1 MKKITLLFFVLLLSA
16 GSIFAQTGREVSGV
30 VVDTTKEGV
39 LGATVKLIQADKKDT
54 LSIRTNVDGL
64 FTIKNVTATQFT
76 IQISSLGYTPYAK
89 SYQFAAGTDKILID
103 KITLQ
108 QGATMLQEVVIKGAP
123 PVTIKEDSI
132 EYRVSD
138 LKLKDGAVVEDAI
151 KRLDGAE
158 VDKDGNVTASGKS
171 VTKIKIDGK
180 EVFGGDMKTIT
191 KNIPASAIDRIQ
203 LIDDYGDQANFT
215 GVKDGTPE
223 TIINITTK
231 PGQNKG
237 VIANGTVGAGND
249 DRYQFGVFAS
259 QFDGDRTLGVTA
271 NLNNN
276 NTQIGGSGFGGR
288 GGAGGNFGGGAVG
301 GAQTSTGTSTTPS
314 GINTV
319 SSVGLN
325 YNDKWSPKLTVAA
338 AYFFNN
344 SQKNT
349 ISDTYSEA
357 AFNTGTAGTLFTNGT
372 SNQLNNT
379 YSHNFNARFQ
389 YDINS
394 SNQLFVMPFFSYSN
408 SGVNTVSSTLQS
420 GLIKQDQSINSGNIS
435 STPSFGTTVLYN
447 HLFPKA
453 GRNYSLNAS
462 VRSGE
467 QNSDQTNDNHI
478 VYYDAANPTGSS
490 VKDSL
495 NNVINATTN
504 KTLSATAR
512 LVYSE
517 PLSKTSRLQFSYNVN
532 YNNYD
537 NNKISSIADPS
548 TGVFH
553 NVDSLG
559 NVFQYS
565 FTSQQAGLNY
575 NFKDKNNDF
584 SIGATVNPTLLSGY
598 SATLGTTISR
608 SNFYASPILRYRYTY
623 SRTKSLMFNYFGRA
637 SEPTFAQLQPVRDVS
652 NPQRPIIGNPDLNS
666 SFTHNIFANYTTSNP
681 TKRTSFMAMLQGSLV
696 NDQIVNNIVLV
707 PDALGGLK
715 QEVHYANSDGTYSY
729 SGIYNWQK
737 SFQDRQYTVKLN
749 GGAAYNNAVSLAND
763 IANYSKKWTFSQ
775 RLGLQINPGNWMELT
790 PSLAYSYANTN
801 YTLPT
806 NADTK
811 IQTYSLDVDG
821 RLLFTKS
828 KSLILGF
835 TGSKSFNSGYTGALN
850 TDPFVINT
858 YVEKQ
863 FLKDKSASVRFQAF
877 DLLNQSNYISRNIT
891 DNGFTDSSTNRLTQY
906 FMLTLTMKIN
916 KFAGGTQKAAQPET
930 GGPGYGGPGGFGG
943 GFPGG
948 GR

>member
-1 MKKITLLFFVLLLSA
+1 MKQITLLFFVLLLSA
-16 GSIFAQTGREVSGV
+16 GSIFAQTGRDVSGV
-30 VVDTTKEGV
+30 VVDTTKTAIM
-39 LGATVKLIQADKKDT
+39 GATVKLIQTDKKDT
-54 LSIRTNVDGL
+54 LSIRTNLDGL
-64 FTIKNVTATQFT
+64 FTIRNVTAAQFT
-76 IQISSLGYTPYAK
+76 IQITSLGYTPYAK
-89 SYQFAAGTDKILID
+89 SFQFSGTGNQVLD

-108 QGATMLQEVVIKGAP
+108 QGSTMLQEIIITGAP
-123 PVTIKEDSI
+123 PVTIKQDSI

-191 KNIPASAIDRIQ
+191 KNIPASAIDKIQ

-249 DRYQFGVFAS
+249 DRYQLGLFAS
-259 QFDGDRTLGVTA
+259 QFEGDRTLGITA

-276 NTQIGGSGFGGR
+276 NTQIGGGGFGGR
-288 GGAGGNFGGGAVG
+288 GGAGGNFGGAGGGQTNG
-301 GAQTSTGTSTTPS
+301 GASSTPS

-325 YNDKWSPKLTVAA
+325 YNDKWSPKLTVTA

-344 SQKNT
+344 SQRNT
-349 ISDTYSEA
+349 ISNSLSEA
-357 AFNTGTAGTLFTNGT
+357 AFTTDALGTTKTLFTSGL
-372 SNQLNNT
+372 SDQLTNT
-379 YSHNFNARFQ
+379 FSHNFNARLQF
-389 YDINS
+389 NLNA
-394 SNQLFVMPFFSYSN
+394 SNQLFIMPFFSYSN
-408 SGVNTVSSTLQS
+408 SSVNTTSTTLQS
-420 GLIKQDQSINSGNIS
+420 GLIKQDQLINSGNTFA
-435 STPSFGTTVLYN
+435 TPTFGANILYN
-447 HLFPKA
+447 HLFAKA
-453 GRNYSLNAS
+453 GRNYSLNLS
-462 VRSGE
+462 VRDGG
-467 QNSDQTNDNHI
+467 QNSDQNNNNHI
-478 VYYDAANPTGSS
+478 TYYDAANPTGNSI
-490 VKDSL
+490 KDSI
-495 NNVINATTN
+495 NNVINATKNQTFS
-504 KTLSATAR
+504 TTAR

-517 PLSKTSRLQFSYNVN
+517 PLSTTSRLQFSYNVN

-537 NNKISSIADPS
+537 NNKVSSIADPS
-548 TGVFH
+548 TGLFH

-565 FTSQQAGLNY
+565 FTSHQLGLNY

-584 SIGATVNPTLLSGY
+584 SIGGTVNPTVLSGS
-598 SATLGTTISR
+598 SATLGTSINR
-608 SNFYASPILRYRYTY
+608 SNFYLSPILRYRYTY
-623 SRTKSLMFNYFGRA
+623 SRTKGIMVNYFGRA
-637 SEPTFAQLQPVRDVS
+637 VEPQFAQLQPVRDVS
-652 NPQRPIIGNPDLNS
+652 NPQRPIVGNPDLNS
-666 SFTHNIFANYTTSNP
+666 SFAHNVFANYNTSNP
-681 TKRTSFMAMLQGSLV
+681 AKHTSFMVMLQGNLV
-696 NDQIVNNIVLV
+696 KDQIVNNIVLV
-707 PDALGGLK
+707 PDALGALK

-729 SGIYNWQK
+729 SGSYNWQK

-749 GGAAYNNAVSLAND
+749 GGAGYNNAVSLAND
-763 IANYSKKWTFSQ
+763 IANYSKRWSFSQ
-775 RLGLQINPGNWMELT
+775 RLGLQINPGSWMELT
-790 PSLAYSYANTN
+790 PSLAYTYANTN

-811 IQTYSLDVDG
+811 IQTYSMDLDG
-821 RLLFTKS
+821 RLLFLKS

-850 TDPFVINT
+850 TDPLVINT
-858 YVEKQ
+858 YIEKQ
-863 FLKDKSASVRFQAF
+863 FMKSKAATVRLQAF
-877 DLLNQSNYISRNIT
+877 DLLNQSNYITRNIT
-891 DNGFTDSSTNRLTQY
+891 DNGFTDLSTNRLTQY

-916 KFAGGTQKAAQPET
+916 KFAGGTQRSAQPET
-930 GGPGYGGPGGFGG
+930 GGPGFGGPGMGG

-948 GR
+948 R

>member
-1 MKKITLLFFVLLLSA
+1 MKRISLVLFVLLLSA

-39 LGATVKLIQADKKDT
+39 LGATVKIIQTDKKDT

-64 FTIKNVTATQFT
+64 FSIKNVTATQFS
-76 IQISSLGYTPYAK
+76 IQISSLGYTSYVK
-89 SYQFAAGTDKILID
+89 SFQFPAGTDKLVLD

-123 PVTIKEDSI
+123 PVTIKDDSI

-138 LKLKDGAVVEDAI
+138 LKLKSDAVVEDAI

-191 KNIPASAIDRIQ
+191 KNIPASAIDKIQ

-237 VIANGTVGAGND
+237 VIANATVGAGND
-249 DRYQFGVFAS
+249 DRYQLGLFAS
-259 QFDGDRTLGVTA
+259 QFEGDRTLGVTA

-276 NTQIGGSGFGGR
+276 NTQIGGGGFGGR
-288 GGAGGNFGGGAVG
+288 GGAGGNFGGPG
-301 GAQTSTGTSTTPS
+301 GGGLTTGTSTTPN

-319 SSVGLN
+319 SSIGLN
-325 YNDKWSPKLTVAA
+325 YNDKWSPKLTVTAG
-338 AYFFNN
+338 YFFNN

-357 AFNTGTAGTLFTNGT
+357 AFTGSSNGTLFTNGN
-372 SNQLNNT
+372 SNLLTNI
-379 YSHNFNARFQ
+379 YSHNFNARLQ

-394 SNQLFVMPFFSYSN
+394 SNQLFVMPFLSYSN
-408 SGVNTVSSTLQS
+408 TAATTLSTSLQS
-420 GLIKQDQSINSGNIS
+420 GLIKQDQTINSGSTS
-435 STPSFGTTVLYN
+435 STPSYGATILYN
-447 HLFPKA
+447 HLFAKA
-453 GRNYSLNAS
+453 GRNYSLNLS
-462 VRSGE
+462 VRGGA
-467 QNSDQTNDNHI
+467 QNSDQTNSNYI
-478 VYYDAANPTGSS
+478 TNYNPAVPTVMTG
-490 VKDSL
+490 KDSTD
-495 NNVINATTN
+495 VSNATTS
-504 KTLSATAR
+504 KTFSTTAR

-517 PLSKTSRLQFSYNVN
+517 PLSTKSRLQFSYNVN

-537 NNKISSIADPS
+537 NSKVSSVADAA
-548 TGVFH
+548 TGLYH

-565 FTSQQAGLNY
+565 FVSQQAGLNY

-584 SIGATVNPTLLSGY
+584 SIGGTVNPTLLSGS
-598 SATLGTTISR
+598 SATLGTSINRT
-608 SNFYASPILRYRYTY
+608 NFYVSPILRYRYTY
-623 SRTKSLMFNYFGRA
+623 SKTKSLMLNYFGRA
-637 SEPTFAQLQPVRDVS
+637 SEPSFSQLQPVRDVS
-652 NPQRPIIGNPDLNS
+652 NTQRPIVGNPDLNS
-666 SFTHNIFANYTTSNP
+666 SFTHNVFANYNTSNP
-681 TKRTSFMAMLQGSLV
+681 TKHSSFMAMLQGNIV
-696 NDQIVNNIVLV
+696 QNQIVNNIVLV
-707 PDALGGLK
+707 PDASGVLK
-715 QEVHYANSDGTYSY
+715 QEVHFANADGTYSA

-737 SFQDRQYTVKLN
+737 SYLDRQYTLKLN
-749 GGAAYNNAVSLAND
+749 GGVGYNNAVALSND
-763 IANYSKKWTFSQ
+763 IANYSKKWTFTQ
-775 RLGLQINPGNWMELT
+775 RLGLQINPGSWMELT
-790 PSLAYSYANTN
+790 PSLAYTYANTN

-811 IQTYSLDVDG
+811 IQTYSMDIDG

-850 TDPFVINT
+850 TDPLVINT
-858 YVEKQ
+858 YLEKQ
-863 FLKDKSASVRFQAF
+863 FLKDKSASVRFQAY
-877 DLLNQSNYISRNIT
+877 DILNQSNYITRNIT
-891 DNGFTDSSTNRLTQY
+891 DNGFTDLSTNRLTQY

-916 KFAGGTQKAAQPET
+916 KFAGGTSKAAQPEA
-930 GGPGYGGPGGFGG
+930 GGPGMGGFGG

>member
-1 MKKITLLFFVLLLSA
+1 IIIT
-16 GSIFAQTGREVSGV
+16 
-30 VVDTTKEGV
+30 
-39 LGATVKLIQADKKDT
+39 
-54 LSIRTNVDGL
+54 
-64 FTIKNVTATQFT
+64 
-76 IQISSLGYTPYAK
+76 
-89 SYQFAAGTDKILID
+89 
-103 KITLQ
+103 
-108 QGATMLQEVVIKGAP
+108 GAP
-123 PVTIKEDSI
+123 PVTIKQDSI

-138 LKLKDGAVVEDAI
+138 LKLKPGAVVEDAI

-158 VDKDGNVTASGKS
+158 VDKDGNVTASGKA

-191 KNIPASAIDRIQ
+191 KNIPADAIDKIQ

-249 DRYQFGVFAS
+249 DRYQLGLFAS
-259 QFDGDRTLGVTA
+259 QFEGDRTLGVTA

-276 NTQIGGSGFGGR
+276 NTQIGGGGFGGR
-288 GGAGGNFGGGAVG
+288 GGAGGNFGGGAG
-301 GAQTSTGTSTTPS
+301 GINTGTSTTPS

-319 SSVGLN
+319 SSIGLN
-325 YNDKWSPKLTVAA
+325 YNDKWSPKLTVTA

-344 SQKNT
+344 GQKDIASN
-349 ISDTYSEA
+349 SFSEA
-357 AFNTGTAGTLFTNGT
+357 AFTTDALGTTKTLFTDGT

-379 YSHNFNARFQ
+379 YSHNFNARLQF
-389 YDINS
+389 NLNP
-394 SNQLFVMPFFSYSN
+394 SNQLLVMPFFSYSN
-408 SGVNTVSSTLQS
+408 SATNTTSKTLQS
-420 GLIKQDQSINSGNIS
+420 GLIKQDQLINSGNTS
-435 STPSFGTTVLYN
+435 STPSFGTNVLYN
-447 HLFPKA
+447 HLFGKA
-453 GRNYSLNAS
+453 GRNYSVNLS
-462 VRSGE
+462 VRNGD
-467 QNSDQTNDNHI
+467 QNSDQTNNNHI
-478 VYYDAANPTGSS
+478 TYYDAANPTAGSI
-490 VKDSL
+490 KDVQ
-495 NNVINATTN
+495 NNVINTITN
-504 KTLSATAR
+504 QTLSATAR

-537 NNKISSIADPS
+537 NNKVSSIADPA
-548 TGVFH
+548 TGLFH

-584 SIGATVNPTLLSGY
+584 SIGGTVNPTELSGY
-598 SATLGTTISR
+598 SATLGTSINR
-608 SNFYASPILRYRYTY
+608 SNLYLSPILRYRYTY
-623 SRTKSLMFNYFGRA
+623 SRTKGIMVNYFGRA
-637 SEPTFAQLQPVRDVS
+637 SEPQFAQLQPVRDVS
-652 NPQRPIIGNPDLNS
+652 NPQRSIVGNPDLNS
-666 SFTHNIFANYTTSNP
+666 SFTHNIFANYNTSNP
-681 TKRTSFMAMLQGSLV
+681 AKHTSFMLMLQGNLV
-696 NDQIVNNIVLV
+696 KDQIVNNIVLV
-707 PDALGGLK
+707 PDALGALK

-729 SGIYNWQK
+729 SGLYNWQK
-737 SFQDRQYTVKLN
+737 SFQNRQYTVKVN

-763 IANYSKKWTFSQ
+763 IANYSKRWTFSQ

-821 RLLFTKS
+821 RLLFLKS

-850 TDPFVINT
+850 TDPLVINT

-863 FLKDKSASVRFQAF
+863 FMKSKAATVRFQAF
-877 DLLNQSNYISRNIT
+877 DLLNQSNYITRNLT
-891 DNGFTDSSTNRLTQY
+891 DNGFTDLSTNRLTQY

-916 KFAGGTQKAAQPET
+916 KFAGGTQRSTQPET
-930 GGPGYGGPGGFGG
+930 GGPGFGG